1 MILKTRILEFCRSQ
15 AFTELFFKLVAVYL
29 GFLGSFFAG
38 PLLITAFFAEE
49 VTLGK

>member
-15 AFTELFFKLVAVYL
+15 AFLLFLKFVAVYL